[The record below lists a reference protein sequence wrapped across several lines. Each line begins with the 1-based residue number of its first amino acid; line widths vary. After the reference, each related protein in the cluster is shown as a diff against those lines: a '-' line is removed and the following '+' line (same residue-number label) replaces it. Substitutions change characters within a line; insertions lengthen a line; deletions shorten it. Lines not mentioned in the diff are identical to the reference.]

1 MGFNREPGGTLNSM
15 PTGGRTCSYLT
26 DVIGSVVGLE
36 ASPAYDTAPG
46 DTDDDSEAP

>member
-1 MGFNREPGGTLNSM
+1 M

-26 DVIGSVVGLE
+26 DVIGSVVGLK
-36 ASPAYDTAPG
+36 ASLAYDSAPG